1 MRKFLLIFIF
11 LLTQFNL
18 VNANINAAFIDMEK
32 VLSSSKPGSSLLK
45 QLNLINDKSL
55 KKFQKDEKILKENE
69 KKLISQKNI
78 LSNEEFQSN
87 VNILRLE
94 INKYNENKKKIIS
107 DFNKL
112 KINNT
117 NKLLK
122 MINSILIKYSDKKSI
137 SMIFQKKN
145 LIIGNTK
152 LDITDEII
160 QIVNSDISEFKIE

>member
-87 VNILRLE
+87 VNMLRLE

-122 MINSILIKYSDKKSI
+122 MINSILIQYSDKKSI

-160 QIVNSDISEFKIE
+160 KIVNSDISEFKIE

>member
-78 LSNEEFQSN
+78 LSNEEFQYN
-87 VNILRLE
+87 VNTLRLE
-94 INKYNENKKKIIS
+94 INKYNEKKKKIIS

-117 NKLLK
+117 NKVLK

-160 QIVNSDISEFKIE
+160 KIVNSDISEFKIE

>member
-1 MRKFLLIFIF
+1 MRKFPLIFIF
-11 LLTQFNL
+11 LLAQFNL

-45 QLNLINDKSL
+45 QLNLLNDKSL

-87 VNILRLE
+87 VNMLRLE
-94 INKYNENKKKIIS
+94 IKKYNKNKKKIIS

-160 QIVNSDISEFKIE
+160 KIVNNDISEFKIE

>member
-1 MRKFLLIFIF
+1 
-11 LLTQFNL
+11 
-18 VNANINAAFIDMEK
+18 MEK

-55 KKFQKDEKILKENE
+55 IKFQKDEKILKENE

-87 VNILRLE
+87 VDMLRLE

-160 QIVNSDISEFKIE
+160 KIVNSDISEFKID

>member
-87 VNILRLE
+87 VNMLRLE

-122 MINSILIKYSDKKSI
+122 MINSILIQYSDKKSI
-137 SMIFQKKN
+137 SMIFQKKS
-145 LIIGNTK
+145 LIVGNTK

-160 QIVNSDISEFKIE
+160 KIVNSDISEFKIE